1 VRSALRSFFKAA
13 TTKTISKTAS
23 VPELVILTVQRLE
36 GLSVVEIS
44 TQWVIL
50 RGKLSQDIQPQSARP
65 KVPGS
70 GTATSLVAS
79 DVADTKVLG
88 DFSRGN
94 KISVCGA
101 LGEGAALA
109 SGERHEARSQ
119 QK

>member
-1 VRSALRSFFKAA
+1 MK
-13 TTKTISKTAS
+13 
-23 VPELVILTVQRLE
+23 LTVQRLE
-36 GLSVVEIS
+36 SLSVVEIS

-50 RGKLSQDIQPQSARP
+50 RRKLPQDIQPQSTRP

-79 DVADTKVLG
+79 DAADAKVLG

-101 LGEGAALA
+101 LGKGAALA
-109 SGERHEARSQ
+109 SGQRHEARSQ